1 MTTHAHDEDARLAA
15 LHSYGVLDGPRPA
28 ALDELTRLASSI
40 FDTPMSAVSLV
51 DRDRQWFA
59 GTTGLADAET
69 PLDVS
74 FCARTITDRR
84 QLVVPD
90 ARTDPHFH
98 SYRNVTGD
106 PHIRFYAGSPLVDED
121 GHALGALCVIDDRP
135 GDLGPRQREALDT
148 LAAQAV
154 GHLSLLRNRI
164 LLTELG
170 DELARA
176 TQREEDLIATV
187 SHELRTPVAAIQGYL
202 ELLAE
207 EEQPAAYAQ
216 LVEPIQR
223 NGERLIRM
231 VDHLLTGTRPAHA
244 PSELHRTQVDL
255 AMVVEAAWRACRAL
269 AEQRAVALTVVPA
282 PAQVVVRADV
292 TQLTHAVQQLVRNAV
307 LFTPPGGDVTV
318 SVVAGPAPT
327 VEVADTGVGV
337 PADELPY
344 LFQRFYR
351 GRHARQQAVPGVGLG
366 LHIARQVAAAHGGN
380 VTLSSGVTGTT
391 ARLSLAG

>member
-1 MTTHAHDEDARLAA
+1 MTTSAHDEDARLAA
-15 LHSYGVLDGPRPA
+15 LHSYCLLDGPRSP
-28 ALDELTRLASSI
+28 ALDELTRLAASI
-40 FDTPMSAVSLV
+40 FDTPMSAVSLI

-59 GTTGLADAET
+59 GSTGLADAGS
-69 PLDVS
+69 PRDIS
-74 FCARTITDRR
+74 FCARTVADRR

-90 ARTDPHFH
+90 ARVHPDFGT
-98 SYRNVTGD
+98 YRNVTGD

-121 GHALGALCVIDDRP
+121 GYALGALCVIDDRP

-148 LAAQAV
+148 LVAQAA
-154 GHLSLLRNRI
+154 GHLSLVRSRL

-202 ELLAE
+202 ELLADE
-207 EEQPAAYAQ
+207 EGLAAYAS

-223 NGERLIRM
+223 NGERLVRM
-231 VDHLLTGTRPAHA
+231 VDHLLTGTRPAHVQ
-244 PSELHRTQVDL
+244 SEVHRTRVDL
-255 AMVVEAAWRACRAL
+255 AMVVEAAWRGCRPL
-269 AEQRAVALTVVPA
+269 AEQREVALIAVPA
-282 PAQVVVRADV
+282 PERVVRADV

-307 LFTPPGGDVTV
+307 LFTPAGGDVTI
-318 SVVAGPAPT
+318 SVVAGSVPT

-337 PADELPY
+337 PTDELPY
-344 LFQRFYR
+344 VFQRFYR

-366 LHIARQVAAAHGGN
+366 LHIARQAAAAHGGN
-380 VTLSSGVTGTT
+380 VTLSSGVAGTT
-391 ARLSLAG
+391 ARLSLVG

>member
-1 MTTHAHDEDARLAA
+1 MTAHADDEDARLAA
-15 LHSYGVLDGPRPA
+15 LHSYGVLDGPRPV
-28 ALDELTRLASSI
+28 ALDELTRLAASI
-40 FDTPMSAVSLV
+40 FDAPMSAVSLV
-51 DRDRQWFA
+51 DRERQWFA
-59 GTTGLADAET
+59 GKTGIADTET
-69 PLDVS
+69 SLDVS
-74 FCARTITDRR
+74 FCARVVADRR

-90 ARTDPHFH
+90 ASVHAHFH
-98 SYRNVTGD
+98 SYSNVVGD

-154 GHLSLLRNRI
+154 GHLSLLRNQL

-207 EEQPAAYAQ
+207 EKELAGYSR

-244 PSELHRTQVDL
+244 PTEVHRTQVDL
-255 AMVVEAAWRACRAL
+255 AIIVEAGWRACRAL
-269 AEQRAVALTVVPA
+269 AEQRGVALTAAPPPA
-282 PAQVVVRADV
+282 RVTIRADV
-292 TQLTHAVQQLVRNAV
+292 TQLTHAVQQLVRNAI
-307 LFTPPGGDVTV
+307 LFTPAGGDVTV
-318 SVVAGPAPT
+318 SVQGGPAPA
-327 VEVADTGVGV
+327 VEVTDTGVGV

-344 LFQRFYR
+344 VFQRFYR

-380 VTLSSGVTGTT
+380 VTLSSAGPGTT
-391 ARLSLAG
+391 ARLSIAP

>member
-15 LHSYGVLDGPRPA
+15 LHSYGILDGPRPA

-40 FDTPMSAVSLV
+40 FDAPMSSVSLI

-59 GTTGLADAET
+59 GSTGLADAET
-69 PLDVS
+69 PRDVS
-74 FCARTITDRR
+74 FCAHTLPERR

-90 ARTDPHFH
+90 ARLDPHFRT
-98 SYRNVTGD
+98 YPNVTGD

-154 GHLSLLRNRI
+154 GHLSLLRNR
-164 LLTELG
+164 LLLAELG

-207 EEQPAAYAQ
+207 EEQLAAYAR

-223 NGERLIRM
+223 NGERLVRM

-244 PSELHRTQVDL
+244 LTELHRTQVDL
-255 AMVVEAAWRACRAL
+255 AMVVEAAWRACRSL
-269 AEQRAVALTVVPA
+269 AEQRGVTLSVVPS
-282 PAQVVVRADV
+282 PARVDVRADV

-307 LFTPPGGDVTV
+307 LFTPAGGDVTV
-318 SVVAGPAPT
+318 AVVGGPAPT

-344 LFQRFYR
+344 VFQRFYR

-366 LHIARQVAAAHGGN
+366 LHIARQAATAHGGT
-380 VTLSSGVTGTT
+380 VSLSSAGKGTT
-391 ARLSLAG
+391 ARLSIAV

>member
-15 LHSYGVLDGPRPA
+15 LHSYGVLDGPRPP

-59 GTTGLADAET
+59 GNTGLADAET

-74 FCARTITDRR
+74 FCARTVADRR

-90 ARTDPHFH
+90 ARADERF
-98 SYRNVTGD
+98 SRYRNVTGD

-135 GDLGPRQREALDT
+135 GDIGPRRREALDT

-154 GHLSLLRNRI
+154 GHLSLLRNR
-164 LLTELG
+164 
-170 DELARA
+170 
-176 TQREEDLIATV
+176 
-187 SHELRTPVAAIQGYL
+187 
-202 ELLAE
+202 
-207 EEQPAAYAQ
+207 
-216 LVEPIQR
+216 
-223 NGERLIRM
+223 M

-244 PSELHRTQVDL
+244 PTEPHRTPVDL

-269 AEQRAVALTVVPA
+269 AEQRAVALTAAPS

-344 LFQRFYR
+344 VFQRFYR